1 MEAQVRKTK
10 VLFLCT
16 GNSARSQMAEAF
28 LRKYAG
34 DRFEAYSAGLEPKGI
49 NPYTVRVMEEVGL
62 SLDGHHSKPLSE
74 YMGQVHFGYLITVCG
89 DADEKCP
96 SVFPGM
102 GQRLRWGFED
112 PAAFVGSE
120 EEMLAEFREVR
131 DQIDERIQGWL
142 AELGAGG

>member
-1 MEAQVRKTK
+1 MRKTK

-28 LRKYAG
+28 LRKYG
-34 DRFEAYSAGLEPKGI
+34 DDWFEAYSAGLEPKDI

-62 SLDGHHSKPLSE
+62 SLDGHRSKPLTE
-74 YMGQVHFGYLITVCG
+74 YMGKVDFDYLITVCS

-96 SVFPGM
+96 FFPGM
-102 GQRLRWGFED
+102 GQRVHWGLED

-120 EEMLAEFREVR
+120 EDTLVKFREAR
-131 DQIDERIQGWL
+131 DQIHGRVKGWL
-142 AELGAGG
+142 AELSVTE